1 MASIKKSNGNYYI
14 VGSEIKDGKRVR
26 PLLHPHGFKTQAEA
40 ELKRKEIEIKQGKNK
55 FIAPSTKTVSEFFDE
70 FADYKATSEWGPQ
83 TLSTNMYLIDTHIK
97 PYFKN
102 FTMGELNSVI
112 VDGFITS
119 LASTKCKQK
128 DAFLSAKTRQNIYD
142 IVKGAM
148 TRAVEQKIIE
158 ENPLTIKR
166 PTVKKKP
173 KVISKTTDWSEDNI
187 KTILSEK
194 DKNLVELFIH
204 IAYIS
209 SLRIGEAMGIEI
221 KNIDFEN
228 KTLLIENTLERIKLS
243 ALEKTNYRG
252 VNKIFPEKKKDS
264 ISRIVLKSTKTE
276 SSTRI
281 LNLNENII
289 ADIKVRLREIEE
301 EKATKQGKYTD
312 YGLLFAHPDGSPI
325 EVRCMLEKFKI
336 WQEKYSNKA
345 VVSLPTVS
353 SHAIRGYSAT
363 YKLMETHDIKAVQA
377 DLGHTTADMTLNY
390 YASINDESRHN
401 LASKFSERCYPT
413 PEPEEQNIDY
423 DDIEDKVIELM
434 AKNPEFKKSL
444 FSKVLGL

>member
-1 MASIKKSNGNYYI
+1 MASIKKSNGSYYI
-14 VGSEIKDGKRVR
+14 IGSEIKDGKRVR
-26 PLLHPHGFKTQAEA
+26 PLLHPHGFKTEAEA

-70 FADYKATSEWGPQ
+70 FADYKAASEWGPQ

-158 ENPLTIKR
+158 ENPLSIKR
-166 PTVKKKP
+166 PTIPKKP
-173 KVISKTTDWSEDNI
+173 KVISKATDWSEGNI
-187 KTILSEK
+187 KIILSEK
-194 DKNLVELFIH
+194 DKNLIELFIH
-204 IAYIS
+204 IAYIG

-228 KTLLIENTLERIKLS
+228 KTLLIENTLERISLS
-243 ALEKTNYRG
+243 ALEKTNYRD
-252 VNKIFPEKKKDS
+252 VNKIFPEKKKDT
-264 ISRIVLKSTKTE
+264 ISRLVLKSPKTA
-276 SSTRI
+276 SSKRI
-281 LNLNENII
+281 LNLNDNII
-289 ADIKVRLREIEE
+289 DDIKARLKEIEE
-301 EKATKQGKYTD
+301 QKATNNDKYTD

-325 EVRCMLEKFKI
+325 EVRDMQKKFKI
-336 WQEKYSNKA
+336 WQEKYSSEA
-345 VVSLPTVS
+345 GISLPTVN

-401 LASKFSERCYPT
+401 LASKFSARCYPT
-413 PEPEEQNIDY
+413 PETEEQNIDY
-423 DDIEDKVIELM
+423 TDFEDKVIELM
-434 AKNPEFKKSL
+434 ANNPEFKKSL
-444 FSKVLGL
+444 FSKVLGF

>member
-14 VGSEIKDGKRVR
+14 VGSEMQDGKRVR
-26 PLLHPHGFKTQAEA
+26 PLLHPHGFKTKAEA
-40 ELKRKEIEIKQGKNK
+40 VLKKKEIEIKQEKK
-55 FIAPSTKTVSEFFDE
+55 TFIRPSTQIASEFFNK
-70 FADYKATSEWGPQ
+70 FADHKAKSAWGPQ

-102 FTMGELNSVI
+102 FTLGELNSTI
-112 VDGFITS
+112 LDEFIDS
-119 LASTKCKQK
+119 LPSTKCKKKDNYLSQK
-128 DAFLSAKTRQNIYD
+128 TIQNIYD
-142 IVKGAM
+142 IVNGAM
-148 TRAVEQKIIE
+148 TFAVEKELIE
-158 ENPLTIKR
+158 KNPIKVER
-166 PTVKKKP
+166 PTIPKKP
-173 KVISKTTDWSEDNI
+173 KVISNAADWSEDNI

-194 DKNLVELFIH
+194 DKNLIELFIH
-204 IAYIS
+204 IAYIG

-221 KNIDFEN
+221 KNIDFKN
-228 KTLLIENTLERIKLS
+228 KTLFIENTLERIKLS

-264 ISRIVLKSTKTE
+264 ISRLVLKSPKTA
-276 SSTRI
+276 SSKRI
-281 LNLNENII
+281 LNLNDNII
-289 ADIKVRLREIEE
+289 DDIKARLKEIEE
-301 EKATKQGKYTD
+301 EKATNNDKYTD

-325 EVRCMLEKFKI
+325 EVRDMQKKFKI
-336 WQEKYSNKA
+336 WQEKYSNEA
-345 VVSLPTVS
+345 GVSLPTVS

-401 LASKFSERCYPT
+401 LASKFSERCYST

-423 DDIEDKVIELM
+423 TDFEDNVIELM

-444 FSKVLGL
+444 LSKLLGF